1 MDKQSVIQR
10 LKELNI
16 YHLFSYRPEVKV
28 IPAVMPEGETIE
40 AATAGISNGK
50 RWMLVFGKS
59 HVYFIHVHPI
69 NGTHSRK
76 VAYNDLT
83 GYELRKGLV
92 FGKINLELG
101 KETMKVDNVHRRTI
115 GQIQGVLDT
124 YAG

>member
-1 MDKQSVIQR
+1 MDKQRVTQR

-28 IPAVMPEGETIE
+28 VPAVLPEGETIE

-50 RWMLVFGKS
+50 RWMLVFGKR

-76 VAYNDLT
+76 VAYSDLT
-83 GYELRKGLV
+83 AYELRKGLV
-92 FGKINLELG
+92 FGKIKLELG
-101 KETMKVDNVHRRTI
+101 EETMKVDNVHRRTI
-115 GQIQGVLDT
+115 GLIQRVLDT
-124 YAG
+124 HAG